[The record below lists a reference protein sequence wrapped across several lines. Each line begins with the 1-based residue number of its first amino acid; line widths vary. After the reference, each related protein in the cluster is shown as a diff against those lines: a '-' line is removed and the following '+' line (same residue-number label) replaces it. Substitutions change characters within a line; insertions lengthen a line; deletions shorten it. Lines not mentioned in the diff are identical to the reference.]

1 MITLQ
6 GGSFQDNQGNIL
18 SYGSLTFKLNT
29 DSTVTANPYGQ
40 VVSGVT
46 TTVPLDIKGDVNGTN
61 TFSIGDIS
69 IDNNVLTVTS
79 SDDLT
84 TFISKGDEVV
94 FPATLA
100 ATFLEDQTVAVT
112 SVTSGQFTAKF
123 THANYGPTSETSK
136 SCTVGQAVQIYSN
149 AELTPSGTAY
159 IVNCYNQQ
167 GGRVW
172 NSGGTVIFDQVSGS
186 TVDLS
191 DVAFD
196 TSTGSVTYP
205 DALLKNPGADQT
217 INDHSLLPASGNTT
231 QSLGSSSAPWNA
243 YLNTTTAIDLTAPKL
258 NNVLTVDGTT
268 YANIAAALSALPTNG
283 GVVVC
288 PPGYRETISS
298 QITLG
303 SSSQNVLLVLSVDTI
318 LTCSISDGTSSMFSI
333 HSGSGIIGNK
343 TGQLSSRAGG
353 AVISLSSTAN
363 VVNVIE
369 TADNP
374 QSSITLS
381 GFTIDNVNGGDCSNA
396 FIYLLNLNDASILR
410 DLKGAYFPNYGM
422 LISSTTGG
430 IKTVGPLVIDNCY
443 FDGVNGTNAVPLC
456 ISSDGAGSNNG
467 TVVLG
472 GYWLNPG
479 GSLACIL
486 LNGNGGTN
494 GELRDIL
501 IMGAYTQ
508 SGTNSSITGISITDA
523 AGITVVGGEFQVTT
537 SATGQTGIYIAES
550 ASGNTHSITV
560 ENWRFS
566 AGSSNKGIYNN
577 ITSET
582 LLTSTGNVPWYSYQ
596 GRSGTQVPTDSVF
609 GGDTRIQIGKY
620 LSSNTSKVRVTA
632 DSSQVGMTI
641 NNNADASFNALD
653 LSSGASTAEYAALRF
668 LDRNTAEWQ
677 IDKDPLNDL
686 RVVDDVNSK
695 ARILIKQA
703 SGGAT
708 VDCSRL
714 GVGQS
719 TNIVTGDC
727 ALGGS
732 WGTSPSVSSVA
743 GKDGAGKIV
752 VTSGS
757 GSPGASPTVT
767 FTFHDGT
774 WTNTPIVLV
783 NAGGNYSWYV
793 SSVSATTVTFTFN
806 GTPGASTAYTLY
818 YHVIGN

>member
-1 MITLQ
+1 MASPDTLS
-6 GGSFQDNQGNIL
+6 GGSFRDSGNNLIASGSITFQL
-18 SYGSLTFKLNT
+18 SAPALVASTGQIVPNVPITYNL
-29 DSTVTANPYGQ
+29 DSSADIVSSNPTPYLWG
-40 VVSGVT
+40 
-46 TTVPLDIKGDVNGTN
+46 N
-61 TFSIGDIS
+61 
-69 IDNNVLTVTS
+69 
-79 SDDLT
+79 
-84 TFISKGDEVV
+84 
-94 FPATLA
+94 
-100 ATFLEDQTVAVT
+100 DQL
-112 SVTSGQFTAKF
+112 S
-123 THANYGPTSETSK
+123 
-136 SCTVGQAVQIYSN
+136 
-149 AELTPSGTAY
+149 PSGTYY
-159 IVNCYNQQ
+159 IVTIRNAAGAIVRGPENWVIQ
-167 GGRVW
+167 G
-172 NSGGTVIFDQVSGS
+172 SSPIDIGTIVAS
-186 TVDLS
+186 TPSISYSPAIL
-191 DVAFD
+191 
-196 TSTGSVTYP
+196 TT
-205 DALLKNPGADQT
+205 PGADQT

-231 QSLGSSSAPWNA
+231 QSLGSSSASWNA
-243 YLNTTTAIDLTAPKL
+243 YLKTVTAIDLTAPEL
-258 NNVLTVDGTT
+258 NNVLVVDGTT

-318 LTCSISDGTSSMFSI
+318 LTCSISDGASSMFSI

-343 TGQLSSRAGG
+343 MGQLTSRAGG

-363 VVNVIE
+363 VVNVIK

-374 QSSITLS
+374 EGSITLS
-381 GFTIDNVNGGDCSNA
+381 GFTIDNANGGACSNA

-422 LISSTTGG
+422 LISATTGG
-430 IKTVGPLVIDNCY
+430 TKTVGPLVIDNCY
-443 FDGVNGTNAVPLC
+443 FDGVNGTNAVPLG
-456 ISSDGAGSNNG
+456 ITSDGTGANNG
-467 TVVLG
+467 ITVLG
-472 GYWLNPG
+472 GYWVNPG
-479 GSLACIL
+479 GSLPCIL
-486 LNGNGGTN
+486 INGNGGTS
-494 GELRDIL
+494 GALRDVVI
-501 IMGAYTQ
+501 IGAYTQ
-508 SGTNSSITGISITDA
+508 AGTNSSVTGISITDA
-523 AGITVVGGEFQVTT
+523 AGINIVGGEFQVTA

-550 ASGNTHSITV
+550 ASGNTHSVTV

-566 AGSSNKGIYNN
+566 AGSSNKGIDNN

-609 GGDTRIQIGKY
+609 GGDTIVQIGKY
-620 LSSNTSKVRVTA
+620 LSANTSKVRITA
-632 DSSQVGMTI
+632 DSSQVGLTI
-641 NNNADASFNALD
+641 NNNADALFNALD
-653 LSSGASTAEYAALRF
+653 LSSGTSTSEYALIRF
-668 LDRNTAEWQ
+668 LDRTTAEWQ
-677 IDKDPLNDL
+677 IAKDPTNNFSVADT
-686 RVVDDVNSK
+686 VNSK
-695 ARILIKQA
+695 VRIFIKQS

-774 WTNTPIVLV
+774 WSNTPIVLV

-793 SSVSATTVTFTFN
+793 SSVSATAVTFTFN

-818 YHVIGN
+818 YHAIGN